1 MSTAFVP
8 LFPQV
13 AAKSEIQTDLTRLKV
28 RTLESGTSASVSAF
42 APKPKPG
49 MEVTASCALT
59 HADKT
64 PQISLQRDGD
74 KVVGIRIECSCGQV
88 IQLDCLY

>member
-28 RTLESGTSASVSAF
+28 RTLDPASVTTTPAI

>member
-13 AAKSEIQTDLTRLKV
+13 AAKPEIQTDLMRLKV
-28 RTLESGTSASVSAF
+28 RSLDAATIAATPAF
-42 APKPKPG
+42 APKPKAG
-49 MEVTASCALT
+49 LEVSASCAIT